1 VPPHAEEG
9 IGGVKRV
16 LILGAAGRDFHNFNA
31 AYRDDPDVR
40 AVGFT
45 AAQIPGMSRR
55 RTTTRGRRVLHTGS
69 MAPKVESA
77 IQFVEATGR
86 PAFITT
92 LGAVAA
98 ALGGAAGT
106 SVRV

>member
-1 VPPHAEEG
+1 
-9 IGGVKRV
+9 
-16 LILGAAGRDFHNFNA
+16 
-31 AYRDDPDVR
+31 
-40 AVGFT
+40 
-45 AAQIPGMSRR
+45 
-55 RTTTRGRRVLHTGS
+55 